1 MAQEK
6 HASTSNRAG
15 ACALEFG
22 RRAEHLATAT
32 VMVAMIGIIL
42 LQTFPAARG
51 PTSTQSDSLAPA
63 VTVLMRGV

>member
-15 ACALEFG
+15 AGALEFG

-42 LQTFPAARG
+42 LQTFPTAPG
-51 PTSTQSDSLAPA
+51 STSAQADGLAPA
-63 VTVLMRGV
+63 VAVLMRGV